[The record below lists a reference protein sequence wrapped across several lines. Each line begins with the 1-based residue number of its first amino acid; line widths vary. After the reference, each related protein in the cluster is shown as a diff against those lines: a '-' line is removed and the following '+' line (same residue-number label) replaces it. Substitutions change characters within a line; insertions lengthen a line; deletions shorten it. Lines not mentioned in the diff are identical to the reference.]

1 MTKNYK
7 ILAEFI
13 KDMSCETQ
21 DVETFLFVKDNIAKY
36 SLHIDIKSRPLK
48 NKIVEINTI
57 LKFEDKNL
65 ENKRSHFEITYTAII
80 KVIGDI
86 KDKKS
91 IEKIVLCEVPNKI
104 YPRLENAF
112 LSLLKNSGFP
122 EVKLR
127 KKINFE
133 KLYNEKL
140 YSEKS
145 TN

>member
-36 SLHIDIKSRPLK
+36 NLHIDIKSRPLK
-48 NKIVEINTI
+48 NKIIEINII

-65 ENKRSHFEITYTAII
+65 ENKRSHFEITYTTII

-86 KDKKS
+86 IDKKS
-91 IEKIVLCEVPNKI
+91 IEKIVLCEVPNEI

-122 EVKLR
+122 EVKLGE
-127 KKINFE
+127 KINFE
-133 KLYNEKL
+133 KLYNDKL
-140 YSEKS
+140 I
-145 TN
+145 N